1 MDPVIWASAPLKVL
15 FTIDAH
21 DCAVL
26 HCKKPNPLA
35 ILFGFPVKTSQS
47 IFDSHIPGFE
57 EVNQMLIKGE
67 VTIRAP
73 RKKVWDFLTDPDQ
86 IGQCAP
92 GVEKIE
98 MIEPLKRYRGIVS
111 VGLGAVKARFS
122 GEVEVMELEEPN
134 YAKIKAHGSA
144 SGSVA
149 DAVSEMRLSDGP
161 GDSTILKWTAD
172 VTVSGQLAS
181 LASRLMVPVSQKLAQ
196 VFYEQVRKKIETENT
211 AAASTG

>member
-1 MDPVIWASAPLKVL
+1 
-15 FTIDAH
+15 
-21 DCAVL
+21 
-26 HCKKPNPLA
+26 
-35 ILFGFPVKTSQS
+35 
-47 IFDSHIPGFE
+47 
-57 EVNQMLIKGE
+57 MLIKGE

-134 YAKIKAHGSA
+134 YAKLKAHGSA

-161 GDSTILKWTAD
+161 DESTVLNWTAD
-172 VTVSGQLAS
+172 VTVSRQLAS

-211 AAASTG
+211 AVGSID

>member
-1 MDPVIWASAPLKVL
+1 
-15 FTIDAH
+15 
-21 DCAVL
+21 
-26 HCKKPNPLA
+26 
-35 ILFGFPVKTSQS
+35 
-47 IFDSHIPGFE
+47 
-57 EVNQMLIKGE
+57 MLIKGE

-122 GEVEVMELEEPN
+122 GEVEVMELEEPD

-161 GDSTILKWTAD
+161 DDSTVLNWTAD

-196 VFYEQVRKKIETENT
+196 VFYEQVRKKIETENE
-211 AAASTG
+211 AAGSTD

>member
-1 MDPVIWASAPLKVL
+1 
-15 FTIDAH
+15 
-21 DCAVL
+21 
-26 HCKKPNPLA
+26 
-35 ILFGFPVKTSQS
+35 
-47 IFDSHIPGFE
+47 
-57 EVNQMLIKGE
+57 MLIKGE

-161 GDSTILKWTAD
+161 DDSTMLNWTAD

-196 VFYEQVRKKIETENT
+196 VFYEQVRKKIETENE
-211 AAASTG
+211 AAGSTD

>member
-1 MDPVIWASAPLKVL
+1 
-15 FTIDAH
+15 
-21 DCAVL
+21 
-26 HCKKPNPLA
+26 
-35 ILFGFPVKTSQS
+35 
-47 IFDSHIPGFE
+47 
-57 EVNQMLIKGE
+57 MLIKGE

-111 VGLGAVKARFS
+111 VGLGSVKARFS
-122 GEVEVMELEEPN
+122 GEVEIMELEEPN
-134 YAKIKAHGSA
+134 YAKLKAHGSA

-161 GDSTILKWTAD
+161 ESSTVLNWTAD
-172 VTVSGQLAS
+172 VSVSGQLAS

-196 VFYEQVRKKIETENT
+196 VFYEQVRKKIEIEN
-211 AAASTG
+211 AASVSTD

>member
-1 MDPVIWASAPLKVL
+1 
-15 FTIDAH
+15 
-21 DCAVL
+21 
-26 HCKKPNPLA
+26 
-35 ILFGFPVKTSQS
+35 
-47 IFDSHIPGFE
+47 
-57 EVNQMLIKGE
+57 MLIKGE

-73 RKKVWDFLTDPDQ
+73 RKKVWDFLTNPDQ

-134 YAKIKAHGSA
+134 YAKLKAHGSA

-161 GDSTILKWTAD
+161 DDSTVLNWTAD

-196 VFYEQVRKKIETENT
+196 VFYEQVRKKIETENPT
-211 AAASTG
+211 AASTS